1 VFLSLGN
8 DFMYHPPLKQR
19 KSFPSRC
26 HVSAQTNLVREKHS
40 RYAIIRQ
47 DPTTPNRHGSTDFV
61 VNEQAEA
68 TLSPA
73 LSPIIPVTQCMPDVT
88 FYLLVY
94 MPMTATSS
102 FTASADFCKS
112 SFSFGV
118 NSISTTSSIPLEPSL
133 AGTPT

>member
-1 VFLSLGN
+1 
-8 DFMYHPPLKQR
+8 MPLLDK
-19 KSFPSRC
+19 
-26 HVSAQTNLVREKHS
+26 
-40 RYAIIRQ
+40 IRQ
-47 DPTTPNRHGSTDFV
+47 PPTGMAGTDSV

-68 TLSPA
+68 NLPPA

-88 FYLLVY
+88 FYLFVY
-94 MPMTATSS
+94 MPITATSS

-118 NSISTTSSIPLEPSL
+118 NSISTTSSIPLDPSF